1 MKTTIIVLLLAMF
14 AMVQTCSRPSKEM
27 LAMTWPGSPEH
38 TFETLVT
45 AIQNKDLASYTDC
58 WYAETAEREG
68 MVTKLKENPKG
79 WDELQAMFKG
89 RQTLKADGDHEEN
102 GMQMKKFTVESPD
115 VPKGEGI
122 GSITM
127 VKVGDAWKMYHW

>member
-1 MKTTIIVLLLAMF
+1 
-14 AMVQTCSRPSKEM
+14 MV
-27 LAMTWPGSPEH
+27 WPGSPED
-38 TFETLVT
+38 TFAKLVT

-89 RQTLKADGDHEEN
+89 RQTLRADGDYEED

-127 VKVGDAWKMYHW
+127 AKVGDAWKMYHW